1 MVDWT
6 RERIAELSLEGVKN
20 LRRNA
25 NRRGETAII
34 ERCDSE
40 LAARAPVR
48 YKSPRITGSR
58 ESHRGQVVIGYH
70 FVCPREKG
78 VTKNPD
84 GTIWTGTWVVDKKW
98 AERSSKI
105 GAYVALH
112 AARSE
117 PSYLQGIVKDWRSA
131 KRDPEYT
138 EDRPV
143 KIEYGVVFL
152 LEPTNEPYQWKGDG
166 SGEKGYVWS
175 SEMVSSTSR

>member
-6 RERIAELSLEGVKN
+6 RERISELSLEDVKS
-20 LRRNA
+20 LRENA
-25 NRRGETAII
+25 TRRGETAII
-34 ERCDSE
+34 ERCDAE

-48 YKSPRITGSR
+48 QKSPRVKGPR

-78 VTKNPD
+78 VTTNPD

-112 AARSE
+112 ATKSE
-117 PSYLQGIVKDWRSA
+117 VSYLHGIIKNWRSA
-131 KRDPEYT
+131 KRDPEYA
-138 EDRPV
+138 EGRRV
-143 KIEYGVVFL
+143 KIEYGADFL
-152 LEPTNEPYQWKGDG
+152 LELTNSPYQWQGDG

-175 SEMVSSTSR
+175 AVPA